1 MSMILDGTNGATF
14 NDGSL
19 QGAAASPYVL
29 KNRIINGAMQ
39 VWQRGT
45 TFTSV
50 ASGYLADRWTFS
62 TSLSITAT
70 QSTDVPNV
78 QYLYSLKVVP
88 ASNGT
93 AAEFVVR
100 QFIEQQNI
108 TDLAGQTV
116 TVSAWVKSS
125 QTSLKVRLSSQNATG
140 GVDTPQSITVT
151 ANTWTKITATFTTFS
166 AVTAWTSTPNSSG
179 GFLDIGYANSTALT
193 TSDSLYITGV
203 QLEIG
208 TSATPFERRLYN
220 QELANCQRYCQ
231 VLGGGITGM
240 FYSVPPSTNVSY
252 GIQFKTTMRAVPTMA
267 VLTGTTSVQVDDA
280 GIGSVVMTT
289 PSTPI
294 IAGAGSSPNGIRVN
308 STSASSSGTATV
320 YHTAICSSPD
330 WIIFSAEL

>member
-1 MSMILDGTNGATF
+1 MSLIVDGTTGVTF
-14 NDGSL
+14 NDSSL

-50 ASGYLADRWTFS
+50 ASGYLADRWTMS
-62 TSLSITAT
+62 VSISITAT
-70 QSTDVPNV
+70 QSTDVPNA
-78 QYLYSLKVVP
+78 QYLYSLRVVP

-93 AAEFVVR
+93 PAEYVIR

-125 QTSLKVRLSSQNATG
+125 QTALKMRLASQNATG
-140 GVDTPQSITVT
+140 GTDNTQSITVT

-203 QLEIG
+203 QLEVG
-208 TSATPFERRLYN
+208 TSATPFERRMYG
-220 QELANCQRYCQ
+220 QELALCQRYCY
-231 VLGGGITGM
+231 VDTGANCFVGGAAA
-240 FYSVPPSTNVSY
+240 SSTNMYIKYVLPVP
-252 GIQFKTTMRAVPTMA
+252 MRGTPTLSF
-267 VLTGTTSVQVDDA
+267 V
-280 GIGSVVMTT
+280 
-289 PSTPI
+289 
-294 IAGAGSSPNGIRVN
+294 
-308 STSASSSGTATV
+308 SSGTNQLVMSDQYVADFAATTPTV
-320 YHTAICSSPD
+320 ASAPNISNHSGRVQLGGFTGLTTGRWYGGAPNTTAQS
-330 WIIFSAEL
+330 IFSAEL

>member
-1 MSMILDGTNGATF
+1 MAMTLDGSNGVTF
-14 NDGSL
+14 NDASL

-208 TSATPFERRLYN
+208 TTATPFERRMYG
-220 QELANCQRYCQ
+220 QELALCQRYYTKF
-231 VLGGGITGM
+231 GAG
-240 FYSVPPSTNVSY
+240 YSYTSY
-252 GIQFKTTMRAVPTMA
+252 GSGYASSATGAIAHISYPVSMRTQPTSSLSGSNRIVFSGGSTVVSGFNLGA
-267 VLTGTTSVQVDDA
+267 TGVLNGYFTFTSS
-280 GIGSVVMTT
+280 GMTT
-289 PSTPI
+289 NLPCI
-294 IAGAGSSPNGIRVN
+294 IGPNGD
-308 STSASSSGTATV
+308 STA
-320 YHTAICSSPD
+320 YLD
-330 WIIFSAEL
+330 LSAEL